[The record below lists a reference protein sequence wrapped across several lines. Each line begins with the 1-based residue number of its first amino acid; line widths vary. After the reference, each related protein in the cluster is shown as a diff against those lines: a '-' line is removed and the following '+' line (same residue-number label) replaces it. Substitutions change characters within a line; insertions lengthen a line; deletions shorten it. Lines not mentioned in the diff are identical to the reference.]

1 MKLEFEALN
10 IFVQIV
16 ESSSIS
22 GAAQRSGYCPCLA
35 VSRSLSRLEQHLG
48 LTLLQRST
56 RRMEITDEGRL
67 LLAQAHKILDEV
79 RLTEEARLRLRHA
92 QIGGV
97 LRINTSVP
105 VMLHVLSP
113 LLADFCVQYPQIEI
127 ELGSNDHL
135 IDLIEERTDVALR
148 IGRLQDS
155 AMHARLLGHTAIR
168 TGAP

>member
-1 MKLEFEALN
+1 MKLDLEALN

-16 ESSSIS
+16 ESGSIS
-22 GAAQRSGYCPCLA
+22 GAAQRLDMPVSA

-79 RLTEEARLRLRHA
+79 RLTEERLALRRA

-97 LRINTSVP
+97 LRRA
-105 VMLHVLSP
+105 VLRQISGRGQD
-113 LLADFCVQYPQIEI
+113 AD
-127 ELGSNDHL
+127 GG
-135 IDLIEERTDVALR
+135 VAEQAR
-148 IGRLQDS
+148 VHGGILQAAD
-155 AMHARLLGHTAIR
+155 A
-168 TGAP
+168 

>member
-1 MKLEFEALN
+1 MIFTESAKMKLDLEALN

-16 ESSSIS
+16 ESGSIS
-22 GAAQRSGYCPCLA
+22 GAAQRLDMPVSA

-79 RLTEEARLRLRHA
+79 RLTEERLALRRA

-113 LLADFCVQYPQIEI
+113 LLADFCVQYPQIEL
-127 ELGSNDHL
+127 EP
-135 IDLIEERTDVALR
+135 T
-148 IGRLQDS
+148 
-155 AMHARLLGHTAIR
+155 
-168 TGAP
+168 